1 MVTPNVDDS
10 LALTAQPRTQVAGLA
25 AVWPKP
31 RNGLAISVVEG
42 MHVLSL
48 RHWPG
53 AGTAELAAALATAL
67 AAALAT
73 LGLPTLPTPGQSSGS
88 EPRLVWRSP
97 NEIWVLTVDGTRA
110 AALLAA
116 LPARAGGLACALDLS
131 SGVVV
136 AQLQGS
142 AVETLLAHLVDAQA
156 LPLHPGQASHVRL
169 VDIAAM
175 VWREAPDR
183 VGVVVDRAHDHYL
196 AHWLSHALESL

>member
-1 MVTPNVDDS
+1 MATPNVDDS
-10 LALTAQPRTQVAGLA
+10 LALAAQPPTQVAGLA

-31 RNGLAISVVEG
+31 RNGLAITVVEG

-53 AGTAELAAALATAL
+53 AGTAELAAALAA
-67 AAALAT
+67 
-73 LGLPTLPTPGQSSGS
+73 LGLPTLPTPGQSAGS
-88 EPRLVWRSP
+88 EHRLVWRSP
-97 NEIWVLTVDGTRA
+97 NELWVLTADGTLA

-116 LPARAGGLACALDLS
+116 LPARAGGLAYALDLF
-131 SGVVV
+131 SGVLV

-142 AVETLLAHLVDAQA
+142 AVDTLLAHLVDAQA
-156 LPLHPGQASHVRL
+156 LPRQPGQASQMRL
-169 VDIAAM
+169 ADIAAI

-196 AHWLSHALESL
+196 AHWLSHAAEAV